1 MAKNTFTL
9 PLSTY
14 SDIKKM
20 SYEEMAK
27 WAADLFAKGVKA
39 GKSSVTSEEAFVASL
54 CAVLKST
61 FDIGDTRAEAIIKRL
76 AIIFAEENEKRT
88 DEEGG
93 GNEGKSI

>member
-1 MAKNTFTL
+1 MKNYTL

-39 GKSSVTSEEAFVASL
+39 GKASVTSEEAFVASL
-54 CAVLKST
+54 LAVLKST
-61 FDIGDTRAEAIIKRL
+61 FDIGDTRAKAIIKRL
-76 AIIFAEENEKRT
+76 GEILNGGKEE
-88 DEEGG
+88 
-93 GNEGKSI
+93 

>member
-1 MAKNTFTL
+1 MKNYTL

-14 SDIKKM
+14 SDLKKM

-39 GKSSVTSEEAFVASL
+39 GKASVDSESAFVYSL
-54 CAVLKST
+54 AAVLKST

-76 AIIFAEENEKRT
+76 GEILNGGKEE
-88 DEEGG
+88 
-93 GNEGKSI
+93 

>member
-1 MAKNTFTL
+1 MKNYTL

-20 SYEEMAK
+20 SYEDMAK

-39 GKSSVTSEEAFVASL
+39 GKASVTSEEAFVASL

-61 FDIGDTRAEAIIKRL
+61 YDIGDTRAEAIIKML
-76 AIIFAEENEKRT
+76 GEILNGGKEE
-88 DEEGG
+88 
-93 GNEGKSI
+93 

>member
-14 SDIKKM
+14 SDLKKM
-20 SYEEMAK
+20 SYEDMAK

-39 GKSSVTSEEAFVASL
+39 GKASVTSEEAFVYSL
-54 CAVLKST
+54 AAVLKST

-76 AIIFAEENEKRT
+76 GEIL
-88 DEEGG
+88 GG
-93 GNEGKSI
+93 GKEE